1 MQKPLSSSCG
11 QRGCFLSILYHS
23 QLGLETLLLS
33 LVLPG
38 FQGMSSG
45 IRRVVL
51 NIQAADDGLSWFLP
65 FPPPSFFEGSRVAL
79 SGRRTLR
86 FHIIW
91 CYEASAFMDATVALG
106 CCCDCFACA
115 VLLVVSEPC
124 V

>member
-23 QLGLETLLLS
+23 QLGLETLLLG

-51 NIQAADDGLSWFLP
+51 NIQAAADGLSWFLP
-65 FPPPSFFEGSRVAL
+65 SPPPLFLKDQG
-79 SGRRTLR
+79 
-86 FHIIW
+86 W
-91 CYEASAFMDATVALG
+91 
-106 CCCDCFACA
+106 
-115 VLLVVSEPC
+115 P
-124 V
+124 